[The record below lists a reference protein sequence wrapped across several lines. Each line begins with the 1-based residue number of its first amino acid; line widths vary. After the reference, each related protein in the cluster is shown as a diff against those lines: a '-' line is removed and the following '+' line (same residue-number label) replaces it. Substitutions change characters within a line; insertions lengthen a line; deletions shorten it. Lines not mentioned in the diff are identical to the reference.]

1 MYNYNR
7 ILFKDNETPLNA
19 ITMNHLEVAIHKL
32 ASHSLFPSD
41 LVAGDNIDISSTED
55 GQVKISQ
62 KSKSL
67 ASLNISRLDVV
78 YEIPSDATIGELYIL
93 LEEDTNNFKGLYW
106 GQICLFKAA
115 DGQLQLENNGKLNE
129 DEEDDTL

>member
-41 LVAGDNIDISSTED
+41 LIAGDNIDISSTED

-62 KSKSL
+62 RRKSL
-67 ASLNISRLDVV
+67 LSLNISRIDVV
-78 YEIPSDATIGELYIL
+78 YEIPGDATMGELFIL

-106 GQICLFKAA
+106 GQICLLKA
-115 DGQLQLENNGKLNE
+115 DNGQLQLNDNSKLNE
-129 DEEDDTL
+129 DEEDGTL

>member
-19 ITMNHLEVAIHKL
+19 ITMNHLEIAIHKL

-67 ASLNISRLDVV
+67 VSLNINRLDVV

-106 GQICLFKAA
+106 GQTCLFKSEN
-115 DGQLQLENNGKLNE
+115 GQLQLEDNSKLNK